1 MSTRFIRKRYRRVI
15 PVKRARLRESHL
27 MRGEPIRYRRHY
39 PLYESAS
46 TVYNYQNLIEC
57 LNNWNEYSGDTTDNI
72 KNVAHILE
80 MMGSFNDV
88 TLQEINEATRVI
100 CDNILPYIKNPA
112 KYTKFFDRLNEEKLT
127 EVKEKILDT
136 LYILTECDRI
146 LDNQKVLNEKF
157 DVIKYFNE
165 SLKIMPL
172 SEVLYRFCDK
182 IEEFNLEYPASF
194 CVAME
199 SALYALDHLV
209 TDEVDKRIVV
219 EGVIDYYLINGG
231 NENLNAFAE
240 SLDEVMQKDE
250 FLPNEINDYMLYIQ
264 NVLNKDTIMK
274 ESVDEYFDTNF
285 DMQFIDDYNNLM
297 RDNAYDVVQ
306 EIQLFDK
313 AKEIITKF
321 KALPNKSI
329 TNAKEAIRSLLV
341 TSRLQD
347 LKKNTKNALSIAFYV
362 VMLGI
367 VAIGAG
373 AGLALLTFIAIV
385 LIHITSAMDKS
396 YLKNAIVAWR
406 EHRYSVQKRLNSASG
421 EERTKLT
428 SYLEEVDKNISI
440 LEDEYEKR
448 RDKTASELA
457 QGTDAK
463 VHSLDYSASSN
474 LTNPIGENPLDNH
487 PSTKGVKEEGLGFY
501 EAVQEFALLEFGSLS
516 ADKLVETFKKKIG
529 SNLDNTTVD
538 SIRDILADTL
548 LFIMVGFI
556 LVVISLGIL
565 WGPYI
570 IGVFVFLTLKL
581 IKLFKVCSNSNK
593 PKFRKNVME
602 ALAIHEK
609 EIHKRRKTANEKEKK
624 FLDDYLEK
632 FKEFRQN
639 LTNEMNSLRGE

>member
-39 PLYESAS
+39 PLYESANIL
-46 TVYNYQNLIEC
+46 YNYHNLLEC
-57 LNNWNEYSGDTTDNI
+57 LNNWNEYSGNTTDNI

-80 MMGSFNDV
+80 MMGSFNDS

-100 CDNILPYIKNPA
+100 CDNILPYIKNPE

-127 EVKEKILDT
+127 ESKEKILDT

-146 LDNQKVLNEKF
+146 LENQKTLNERF

-165 SLKIMPL
+165 SIKVMPL
-172 SEVLYRFCDK
+172 EEALYRFCDK
-182 IEEFNLEYPASF
+182 VEDFNLEYPASF
-194 CVAME
+194 CIAME

-209 TDEVDKRIVV
+209 TDEVDKRAVA

-240 SLDEVMQKDE
+240 SLDDIMQKDE
-250 FLPNEINDYMLYIQ
+250 FLPNEINDYMFYIQ
-264 NVLNKDTIMK
+264 NVLNKETIIK
-274 ESVDEYFDTNF
+274 ESVEEYFENNF
-285 DMQFIDDYNNLM
+285 DMQFIDDYNDLM
-297 RDNAYDVVQ
+297 KNNAYDVVQ
-306 EIQLFDK
+306 EFKIFDK
-313 AKEIITKF
+313 AKEIITRF
-321 KALPNKSI
+321 KAIPHKTI
-329 TNAKEAIRSLLV
+329 TDAKEVIRSLLV

-385 LIHITSAMDKS
+385 LIHITNDMDKS

-406 EHRYSVQKRLNSASG
+406 EHKYSVQKRLHSATG

-428 SYLEEVDKNISI
+428 NYLEEVDKNISI

-463 VHSLDYSASSN
+463 IHTLDYSPSSS

-487 PSTKGVKEEGLGFY
+487 PPTKGVKEEGLGFY
-501 EAVQEFALLEFGSLS
+501 EAIQEIALLEVKSLS
-516 ADKLVETFKKKIG
+516 VDDFIENVVKEKIK
-529 SNLDNTTVD
+529 SDFENSRVDN
-538 SIRDILADTL
+538 IKNIIIDTL
-548 LFIMVGFI
+548 LFVLIGLF
-556 LVVISLGIL
+556 LAYASFGLL
-565 WGPYI
+565 LLPYI
-570 IGVFVFLTLKL
+570 AV
-581 IKLFKVCSNSNK
+581 LFGFMCVQLARLYRICLDHSR
-593 PKFRKNVME
+593 PQFRKNVME
-602 ALAIHEK
+602 ALAAHEK
-609 EIHKRRKTANEKEKK
+609 EIHRRKKTMNNDKDKK
-624 FLDDYLEK
+624 FIDEYLTQ
-632 FKEFRQN
+632 FKEFKQK
-639 LTNEMNSLRGE
+639 LIDEFNSL

>member
-39 PLYESAS
+39 PLYETAD
-46 TVYNYQNLIEC
+46 TIYNYQNLIEC
-57 LNNWNEYSGDTTDNI
+57 LSNWNEYSGDTTDNI

-80 MMGSFNDV
+80 MIGTSKES
-88 TLQEINEATRVI
+88 TPQEINEATRII
-100 CDNILPYIKNPA
+100 CDNILPYTKNPA
-112 KYTKFFDRLNEEKLT
+112 KYTKFFDKLNEEKLN
-127 EVKEKILDT
+127 ESKDKILDT
-136 LYILTECDRI
+136 LYILEECDRI
-146 LDNQKVLNEKF
+146 LENHKTINERF
-157 DVIKYFNE
+157 DTIKYFND
-165 SLKIMPL
+165 SLKVMPL
-172 SEVLYRFCDK
+172 EEALYRFCDK
-182 IEEFNLEYPASF
+182 VEDFNLEYPASF

-209 TDEVDKRIVV
+209 TDEVDKRAVA

-240 SLDEVMQKDE
+240 SLDDVMQKDE

-264 NVLNKDTIMK
+264 NVLNKETIMR
-274 ESVDEYFDTNF
+274 ESVDEYFETNF
-285 DMQFIDDYNNLM
+285 DLQFIDDYNSLM
-297 RDNAYDVVQ
+297 KNNAYEVVQ
-306 EIQLFDK
+306 EFQLFDK

-406 EHRYSVQKRLNSASG
+406 EHRYSVQRRLNSASG

-428 SYLEEVDKNISI
+428 NYLEEVDKNISI

-463 VHSLDYSASSN
+463 VHSLDYSASSS
-474 LTNPIGENPLDNH
+474 LTNPIGENPLDNQ
-487 PSTKGVKEEGLGFY
+487 PPTKGFKEEGLGFY
-501 EAVQEFALLEFGSLS
+501 EAVQEFALLEFGNLS
-516 ADKLVETFKKKIG
+516 AEDLVETFKKKIG
-529 SNLDNTTVD
+529 SNLENGRVEN
-538 SIRDILADTL
+538 IKNIVIDTL
-548 LFIMVGFI
+548 LFVLIGLL
-556 LVVISLGIL
+556 LVYASLGL
-565 WGPYI
+565 LLLPY
-570 IGVFVFLTLKL
+570 VFV
-581 IKLFKVCSNSNK
+581 LFGFMCLQLARLYRVCVENSR
-593 PKFRKNVME
+593 PRFRKNVME
-602 ALAIHEK
+602 ALAVHEK
-609 EIHKRRKTANEKEKK
+609 EIHKRRKNANEKEKK
-624 FLDDYLEK
+624 FLDAYLDR
-632 FKEFRQN
+632 FKEFKQN
-639 LTNEMNSLRGE
+639 LIDTFNSL